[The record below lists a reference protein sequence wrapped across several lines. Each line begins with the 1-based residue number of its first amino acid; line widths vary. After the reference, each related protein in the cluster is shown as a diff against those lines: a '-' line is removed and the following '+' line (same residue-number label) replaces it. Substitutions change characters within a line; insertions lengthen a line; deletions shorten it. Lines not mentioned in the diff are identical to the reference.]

1 MKRAAAVGTLC
12 FVVALAACGAARIVV
27 TVDVLS
33 FLRSQGLDAFSF
45 GIRGGVPQ
53 TDLTASRLFSVPSR
67 FGPGRVDS
75 VQVTAGA
82 ILESTQGG
90 GTVTLDVFFAKDEAG
105 LFIGQP
111 YVSAQATVSGV
122 QTDTLLPPT
131 TRSVNDTVFSTPD
144 VWVGVRA
151 RFATDPGPD
160 MVGRLAVTV
169 LQLRSEEHT
178 SELQSRLQLVCRLLL
193 EKKNAEVHSSWKMAI
208 ALRARNRSRSRS
220 LMT

>member
-1 MKRAAAVGTLC
+1 MTKATARGIVWLAVA
-12 FVVALAACGAARIVV
+12 VAACGASRIVV

-53 TDLTASRLFSVPSR
+53 TDLTAARLFSLPSQ

-75 VQVTAGA
+75 VAVTAGA
-82 ILESTQGG
+82 ILENTQGG
-90 GTVTLDVFFAKDEAG
+90 GNVTLDVFFAKDEAS

-111 YVSAQATVSGV
+111 YVSANATVSGV

-131 TRSVNDTVFSTPD
+131 TRSVNDTVFSTRD

-160 MVGRLAVTV
+160 LVGRLAVTV
-169 LQLRSEEHT
+169 LQLRVVMHD
-178 SELQSRLQLVCRLLL
+178 QGF
-193 EKKNAEVHSSWKMAI
+193 
-208 ALRARNRSRSRS
+208 
-220 LMT
+220 

>member
-1 MKRAAAVGTLC
+1 MKRAAAVGTLS
-12 FVVALAACGAARIVV
+12 FVVALAACGAARIVL

-53 TDLTASRLFSVPSR
+53 TDLTAARLFSIPSR

-90 GTVTLDVFFAKDEAG
+90 GTVALDVFFARDEAG

-160 MVGRLAVTV
+160 LVGRLAVTV
-169 LQLRSEEHT
+169 LQLRVVLHD
-178 SELQSRLQLVCRLLL
+178 QGF
-193 EKKNAEVHSSWKMAI
+193 
-208 ALRARNRSRSRS
+208 
-220 LMT
+220 

>member
-1 MKRAAAVGTLC
+1 MKKAAAAGTLC
-12 FVVALAACGAARIVV
+12 FAVALAACGPARIVV

-53 TDLTASRLFSVPSR
+53 TDLTVSRPFSLPAR
-67 FGPGRVDS
+67 FGPGNVDS
-75 VQVTAGA
+75 LAVTAGA

-90 GTVTLDVFFAKDEAG
+90 GTVPLDVFFAKDEASR
-105 LFIGQP
+105 FIGQP
-111 YVSAQATVSGV
+111 YVSANATVSGV
-122 QTDTLLPPT
+122 QTDTLLPPV

-169 LQLRSEEHT
+169 LQLRVVMHD
-178 SELQSRLQLVCRLLL
+178 RGF
-193 EKKNAEVHSSWKMAI
+193 
-208 ALRARNRSRSRS
+208 
-220 LMT
+220 

>member
-1 MKRAAAVGTLC
+1 MKRAAAVGTLS
-12 FVVALAACGAARIVV
+12 FVVALAACGAARIVL

-53 TDLTASRLFSVPSR
+53 TDLTAARLFSIPSR

-90 GTVTLDVFFAKDEAG
+90 GTVALDVFFARDEAG

-111 YVSAQATVSGV
+111 YVSAHATVSGV

-131 TRSVNDTVFSTPD
+131 TRSVNDTVFSTD
-144 VWVGVRA
+144 RKS
-151 RFATDPGPD
+151 T
-160 MVGRLAVTV
+160 RLNSSHVSISYAVFC
-169 LQLRSEEHT
+169 L
-178 SELQSRLQLVCRLLL
+178 
-193 EKKNAEVHSSWKMAI
+193 KKKK
-208 ALRARNRSRSRS
+208 
-220 LMT
+220 